1 MGLLVFVIAMA
12 IVAFVAARTVAGRVR
27 RRALEE
33 PLPDDALAL
42 LARRVPLYRALP
54 AALKPALHRALREFL
69 HDKRFVGCDGLE
81 ITDEMRLVIAAQ
93 ACLLVCARE
102 PARYTGFTSVLVYPD
117 AFVVDRIE
125 HDGAIEIVSEEARAG
140 ESWAD
145 GPVILSWR
153 DVEAGLAVP
162 DDGYNVVL
170 HEFAHKIDMRNGSA
184 NGFPPLHA
192 GMDRKAWSA
201 VFGAAFADFERRL
214 DAREE
219 TLLDE
224 YAAEDPAEFFAVT
237 SELFFE
243 RPAAL
248 HELYPAVYDQLAQ
261 FYRQNPLARIRPPG
275 SRASA

>member
-33 PLPDDALAL
+33 PLPDEALAL

-81 ITDEMRLVIAAQ
+81 VTDEMRLVIAAQ

-117 AFVVDRIE
+117 AFVVDRVE

-170 HEFAHKIDMRNGSA
+170 HEFAHKLDDENEHGDGLPLLRDSA
-184 NGFPPLHA
+184 QLDSWARVLSREF
-192 GMDRKAWSA
+192 
-201 VFGAAFADFERRL
+201 AALQRGEGR
-214 DAREE
+214 
-219 TLLDE
+219 LLDE
-224 YAAEDPAEFFAVT
+224 YGAVSPAEFFAVVT
-237 SELFFE
+237 EAFFE
-243 RPAAL
+243 QSA
-248 HELYPAVYDQLAQ
+248 E
-261 FYRQNPLARIRPPG
+261 LAREHPALYAEFQRYYGLDPVTWARG
-275 SRASA
+275 